1 MLAAV
6 ILLTVV
12 QQFHGQEVRRALPV
26 DKAPGAWDQQA
37 KFFAGIPLPEGAA
50 LAPLQKKAFYRE
62 HAATFEAMWARYNE
76 HYFTPMRAWSALE
89 LAPRIPY
96 RAPLIY
102 FFGGPDALAAMAYY
116 PEATDYLLG
125 GLEPVGGFPPPDSL
139 DQARLTAA
147 LSNLRDSTNVILS
160 CGFFI
165 TKEMKAELEL
175 ADFRGVMP
183 LLMTFVAMSGGEV
196 LDVTYFSIRKD
207 AGIEETGPVPGE
219 VQGKIPGVRVT
230 FRRMPSS
237 APQRIHYV
245 QADVS
250 DGGLQAGSPVLAW
263 AASLGRGNVYL
274 KAASYLRRI
283 FRKYGP
289 FSFSRPSRSCR
300 TIPAFRSAFFWMETG
315 AAGFSGATRERW
327 ISSKNTSSQTCRRRL
342 RQVPCRCRSAPVTS
356 GGKVSPTCCWRCRRS
371 LPVRCRSRN
380 PPPSEG
386 AKKCRILEAARPAE
400 PDDDHAAGGD
410 HIDSLAARSDH
421 GNHVGRSA
429 A

>member
-6 ILLTVV
+6 ILLSAG
-12 QQFHGQEVRRALPV
+12 QQSPGQEVRRALPV
-26 DKAPGAWDQQA
+26 DKAPGTWDQQA

-102 FFGGPDALAAMAYY
+102 FFGGPDALAAIAYY

-125 GLEPVGGFPPPDSL
+125 GLEPVGGFPPPESL
-139 DQARLTAA
+139 DPTRLNAA
-147 LSNLRDSTNVILS
+147 LNNLRDSTNVILS

-165 TKEMKAELEL
+165 TKEMKAELES
-175 ADFRGVMP
+175 AEFRGVMP

-196 LDVTYFSIRKD
+196 LDVSYFAIRKD
-207 AGIEETGPVPGE
+207 GGLEETGAIPGD
-219 VQGKIPGVRVT
+219 VRGKIPGVRVT
-230 FRRMPSS
+230 FRRSPAS

-263 AASLGRGNVYL
+263 AATLGRGNVYL
-274 KAASYLRRI
+274 KAASYLTHETYFSKIRTFLLEQAESVLQDDSGIPLRFFLDGNWRCWFFGSYTGTLDI
-283 FRKYGP
+283 FKKYFQSDMQKAFATSAVPLP
-289 FSFSRPSRSCR
+289 FG
-300 TIPAFRSAFFWMETG
+300 TG
-315 AAGFSGATRERW
+315 YKWREGQ
-327 ISSKNTSSQTCRRRL
+327 SNL
-342 RQVPCRCRSAPVTS
+342 MLAVPQKVPPRAEPVT
-356 GGKVSPTCCWRCRRS
+356 
-371 LPVRCRSRN
+371 
-380 PPPSEG
+380 
-386 AKKCRILEAARPAE
+386 EAA
-400 PDDDHAAGGD
+400 
-410 HIDSLAARSDH
+410 
-421 GNHVGRSA
+421 VQ
-429 A
+429 